1 MSISKQK
8 ALIAWRAAEGHA
20 LVVALCDKLGYTQ
33 VELAS
38 LTAIPRPYISN
49 VYNDKNNVLHE
60 RDIEELTR
68 LAILK
73 VGKWKSLKR
82 PA

>member
-20 LVVALCDKLGYTQ
+20 LVVALIDTLAYTQ
-33 VELAS
+33 VDLAER
-38 LTAIPRPYISN
+38 TGIPRPYISN
-49 VYNDKNNVLHE
+49 VYNDKNNVL
-60 RDIEELTR
+60 RDHDIK
-68 LAILK
+68 ALK
-73 VGKWKSLKR
+73 KIFQESGKAWNSLKR